1 MLPRER
7 ACFIDLM
14 IYQHQHGPIP
24 DDPERMTM
32 YCSGIDE
39 ATLKATLKAKF
50 KQTDEGWVNERLE
63 RVATDRKAYSEGQSV
78 NGRIGQFWKKV
89 KAKVSAKEMRQLKTL
104 VYDEIG
110 KEKFVQMMDEPKATL
125 EGLLEGLLKHI
136 ANANAIKDVSENK
149 LGVSVISE
157 PSTNEHS
164 MITWIRDN
172 APRVMSMKVPFTN
185 ETASKLMT
193 DLKIETD
200 ASKERLKD
208 ILKAMHN
215 RPNLLTNYLDANLT
229 VRNWWKR
236 DFDKSTQQAT
246 EKLTITKGVY
256 YK

>member
-1 MLPRER
+1 MKDPAFLFYSKDFYEGTRTMLPRER

-50 KQTDEGWVNERLE
+50 KQTDDGWVNERLE
-63 RVATDRKAYSEGQSV
+63 RVSTDRKAYSEGQSV

-136 ANANAIKDVSENK
+136 ANANAIEVSLLPNEEKRPPKVEEVIAYFKENGYTEDAARRAWNYYNASLADGGRVWKDGKGQTVKSWK
-149 LGVSVISE
+149 QKMQSVWFKDE
-157 PSTNEHS
+157 Y
-164 MITWIRDN
+164 
-172 APRVMSMKVPFTN
+172 
-185 ETASKLMT
+185 
-193 DLKIETD
+193 KIEQPR
-200 ASKERLKD
+200 EFHRPKD
-208 ILKAMHN
+208 
-215 RPNLLTNYLDANLT
+215 PTY
-229 VRNWWKR
+229 
-236 DFDKSTQQAT
+236 
-246 EKLTITKGVY
+246 
-256 YK
+256 

>member
-1 MLPRER
+1 MKDPAFLFYSKDFYEGTRTMLPRER

-39 ATLKATLKAKF
+39 ATFKATLKAKF

-63 RVATDRKAYSEGQSV
+63 RVSMDRKAYSEGQSV

-136 ANANAIKDVSENK
+136 ANANANEDSLLPNEEKGPPTLQEVKDYFVEKGYTEQSAEKAWNYYNASLGDNGRVWKDGKGQTVKNWKQKMQAVWFKDENK
-149 LGVSVISE
+149 
-157 PSTNEHS
+157 
-164 MITWIRDN
+164 ITQH
-172 APRVMSMKVPFTN
+172 APR
-185 ETASKLMT
+185 
-193 DLKIETD
+193 
-200 ASKERLKD
+200 RLS
-208 ILKAMHN
+208 
-215 RPNLLTNYLDANLT
+215 
-229 VRNWWKR
+229 
-236 DFDKSTQQAT
+236 F
-246 EKLTITKGVY
+246 
-256 YK
+256 